1 MPRAG
6 SACFPPPEAP
16 PAAAADAEMAE
27 SAHREAASVGELH
40 SELAHRAAGEILAG
54 FDGHQRRFAEITRR
68 APRRQAERDWHA
80 MQADA
85 LERLDLYESEV
96 NRTVIGLGRTLGDHV
111 RCRTCW
117 TVMKTAFARLAAE
130 RADQELARTF
140 FNSTTRRVFATVG
153 IDPEIEFVEPV
164 PAGLEPE
171 GPPPYT
177 THAHGGATAAL
188 IRDILAV
195 HPVGA
200 PYRRLDDDAT
210 LIAQRIDAYRES
222 AWAEQDIDA
231 LDVLDAVFYRNK
243 GAYLIGRIRGGRRLM
258 PLVIALVNDGGF
270 IVADAV
276 LLSVDEAS
284 IVFSFTRS
292 AFHVDVEAPARMI
305 RFLKSI
311 MPAKRVAE
319 LYLALGYDK
328 HGKAEL
334 YRDLVA
340 HLDRSTD
347 RFEIAPGDA
356 GLVMVVFTLPSYDVV
371 FKVIRDA
378 FGYPKSTSRE
388 HVMGR
393 YRLVFK
399 HDRAGRLVDT
409 QEFKDLAIPRDRV
422 SDDLLAELLQAAGH
436 SVVLAGDRV
445 VLKHVY
451 TERRVTPLNLYL
463 RTADEAAGR
472 DAVLDFGRVIKD
484 LAATNIFPGDV
495 LLKNFGVTRHG
506 RVVFYDYDEI
516 CLLTECNFRAMP
528 EPRTDEE
535 ALAAE
540 PWFYVGP
547 HDIFPTELG
556 TFMGL
561 YGPLRDVFLTEHAD
575 LLGPEFWREM
585 QALHADGAV
594 MDIFPYRP
602 ERRLR
607 DSAP

>member
-1 MPRAG
+1 MDH
-6 SACFPPPEAP
+6 AP
-16 PAAAADAEMAE
+16 YVADAKVDPHAGRADGA
-27 SAHREAASVGELH
+27 AHEVF
-40 SELAHRAAGEILAG
+40 AG
-54 FDGHQRRFAEITRR
+54 FERHQRQFAEITRR
-68 APRRQAERDWHA
+68 APQRQGDRDWHG

-85 LERLDLYESEV
+85 RVRLGLYESEV
-96 NRTVIGLGRTLGDHV
+96 TRTVDRLQETLGDHL

-117 TVMKTAFARLAAE
+117 MAMKHAHAAFGAA

-153 IDPEIEFVEPV
+153 VDPDIELAEAADTGTDSDT
-164 PAGLEPE
+164 PA
-171 GPPPYT
+171 PYRT
-177 THAHGGATAAL
+177 YAHDGRTDVL
-188 IRDILAV
+188 IRAVLAT
-195 HPVGA
+195 HPTGA
-200 PYRRLDDDAT
+200 PYASVEADAVR
-210 LIAQRIDAYRES
+210 IAARIDAHRASTWGGQAIE
-222 AWAEQDIDA
+222 AID
-231 LDVLDAVFYRNK
+231 VHNAVFYRNK

-258 PLVIALVNDGGF
+258 PLVIALVNDSGR

-276 LLSVDEAS
+276 LLTVDEAS

-292 AFHVDVEAPARMI
+292 AFHVDVEAPARTI

-311 MPAKRVAE
+311 MPAKRIAE
-319 LYLALGYDK
+319 LYLSLGYDK

-347 RFEIAPGDA
+347 QFEIAPGDA
-356 GLVMVVFTLPSYDVV
+356 GLVMAVFTLPSYDIV
-371 FKVIRDA
+371 FKVIRDH
-378 FGYPKSTSRE
+378 FGQPKSTSRE
-388 HVMGR
+388 QVMDR

-409 QEFKDLAIPRDRV
+409 QEFKELAIPRARV
-422 SDDLLAELLQAAGH
+422 ADDVLAELLRAAGQ
-436 SVVLAGDRV
+436 SVVVDGDRV

-463 RTADEAAGR
+463 RSATDAAGR
-472 DAVLDFGRVIKD
+472 DAVLDFGRAIKD
-484 LAATNIFPGDV
+484 LAATDIFPGDV

-516 CLLTECNFRAMP
+516 CPLTECNFRAMP
-528 EPRTDEE
+528 EPRNDDE

-547 HDIFPTELG
+547 HDIFPSELG

-561 YGPLRDVFLTEHAD
+561 YGPLRDVFAAAHGD
-575 LLGPEFWREM
+575 LLTPEFWHEM
-585 QALHADGAV
+585 QALHAAGEV
-594 MDIFPYRP
+594 VDIYPYRP

-607 DSAP
+607 EGS